1 MTMKKTFIALIGL
14 LCFIPFLAHSQ
25 QENGVNTDSLQQII
39 QTTTDDAQK
48 FEALF
53 ALHKAVKAQE
63 PQKAETYAG
72 EALELARKMGDELKE
87 ARVVKE
93 TSKALLANYQF
104 ETFDSVVHTII
115 PVFETHNEIELLAD
129 CYNNL
134 GTSQF
139 YRGNVVKAEEYYHQ
153 ALELYDPD
161 SWVWASTRLNTVFLM
176 QTQGR
181 DSEALPILLK
191 LTKRFKALDDE
202 YNYAQCLVSLASVYE
217 NQGDYE
223 KSREY
228 NLQYIEKCKAIDYT
242 DGIAGGYHN
251 LANLASKEG
260 KNQQALE
267 YALKAVEGFNKPHTV
282 WNKASSMLTLGII
295 YHQLGELDKALQT
308 NKKILAI
315 CKEKGITSF
324 LSEVYNNNSNIYL
337 EKGDYQTALA
347 WGKKSLQEAKKN
359 REIDMIQDASYNLY
373 EGSKALGRTE
383 DALAYHELHHQYKDS
398 IQEEQNSKAIR
409 DLKENFEITI
419 KEYENQELK
428 QENQLNELKIQQQNT
443 KLWVAVII
451 LILVSALVLALI
463 LLNRKLRAKNGIISA
478 QRGEL
483 QKANR
488 LKDNMFSIIAH
499 DLRGPVG
506 TLSGLLEF
514 LDADT
519 AREDKES
526 YEEVLETVK
535 DSASSTYVLLEN
547 LLTWA
552 RQQKNEISFEPKSAN
567 LTELIDEIMQLKQP
581 AAESK
586 KIQLRHTLS
595 EELVGTF
602 DKNMIHL
609 VIRNLVDNAIKF
621 TPEGGKVDIAGE
633 IKEEKV
639 QIAVADSG
647 VGIREEVRKKLFDK
661 YQLYSSKGT
670 INERGSG
677 LGLKLCHEFVQKHSG
692 NIRVESETGKGSK
705 FIFTLPRN

>member
-1 MTMKKTFIALIGL
+1 MKRIIIPLISL
-14 LCFIPFLAHSQ
+14 VCFLPLSAVSQ
-25 QENGVNTDSLQQII
+25 QEEGVNTDSLQQVVK
-39 QTTTDDAQK
+39 TTGDDAQK

-63 PQKAETYAG
+63 PQKAEEYANK
-72 EALELARKMGDELKE
+72 ALELARQMGDELKE
-87 ARVVKE
+87 ARVIKE
-93 TSKALLANYQF
+93 TSKPLLANYQF
-104 ETFDSVVHTII
+104 ETFDSIVHTII
-115 PVFETHNEIELLAD
+115 PVFETHNETELLGD

-181 DSEALPILLK
+181 DSEALPVLLK
-191 LTKRFKALDDE
+191 LTKKFKALDDE

-217 NQGDYE
+217 NQGDFE
-223 KSREY
+223 KSKEY
-228 NLQYIEKCKAIDYT
+228 NLKYIEKCKTIDYT

-295 YHQLGELDKALQT
+295 YHQLGQLDKALQT

-315 CKEKGITSF
+315 CKEKGINSF
-324 LSEVYNNNSNIYL
+324 LSELYNNNSNIYL
-337 EKGDYQTALA
+337 EKGANKTALDWA
-347 WGKKSLQEAKKN
+347 KKSLQEAEKN
-359 REIDMIQDASYNLY
+359 REIDMIRDASYNLY
-373 EGSKALGRTE
+373 EASKALGRTE

-398 IQEEQNSKAIR
+398 LLKEQNSKAIR
-409 DLKENFEITI
+409 DLKKNFEITI
-419 KEYENQELK
+419 KEYENQQLK
-428 QENQLNELKIQQQNT
+428 QENQLNELQIQQQKT
-443 KLWVAVII
+443 KLWVAAII
-451 LILVSALVLALI
+451 LLLVSTVVLI
-463 LLNRKLRAKNGIISA
+463 LIMLNKKLRTKNRIISE

-483 QKANR
+483 EKANR

-499 DLRGPVG
+499 DLRGPLG
-506 TLSGLLEF
+506 TLSGLLGF

-519 AREDKES
+519 ARDDKES
-526 YEEVLETVK
+526 YDEVLETVK
-535 DSASSTYVLLEN
+535 DSTSSTYALLEN

-552 RQQKNEISFEPKSAN
+552 RQQKNEISFEPKPAN
-567 LTELIDEIMQLKQP
+567 LTELVNEIMQLKQP

-586 KIQLRHTLS
+586 KIQLGHTLS
-595 EELVGTF
+595 KELVGKF
-602 DKNMIHL
+602 DKNMVHL

-621 TPEGGKVDIAGE
+621 TPEGGKVDIVGE

-647 VGIREEVRKKLFDK
+647 VGISEEVRTKLFDK
-661 YQLYSSKGT
+661 YQLHSSKGT
-670 INERGSG
+670 KNERGSG
-677 LGLKLCHEFVQKHSG
+677 LGLKLCHEFVRKHSG
-692 NIRVESETGKGSK
+692 SIRVESETGKGSR

>member
-1 MTMKKTFIALIGL
+1 MTMKKTILTLIS
-14 LCFIPFLAHSQ
+14 FLFFLPLTAVSQ
-25 QENGVNTDSLQQII
+25 QENGANTDSLQQII
-39 QTTTDDAQK
+39 QTTNDEAQK
-48 FEALF
+48 FEALLE
-53 ALHKAVKAQE
+53 LHKALKAEE
-63 PQKAETYAG
+63 PQKAEAYAG
-72 EALELARKMGDELKE
+72 EALELAQKMGDELRE
-87 ARVVKE
+87 ARVMKE
-93 TSKALLANYQF
+93 TSKALLASYRF
-104 ETFDSVVHTII
+104 EKFDSVVHTLI
-115 PVFETHNEIELLAD
+115 PVFERHNESNLLAD

-134 GTSQF
+134 GTSHF
-139 YRGNVVKAEEYYHQ
+139 YRGNVVKAEEYYHLS
-153 ALELYDPD
+153 LEHIDPN
-161 SWVWASTRLNTVFLM
+161 SWEWASTRLNTVFLM

-202 YNYAQCLVSLASVYE
+202 YNYAQCLVTLASVYE

-228 NLQYIEKCKAIDYT
+228 NLQYIEKCKAIGFT
-242 DGIAGGYHN
+242 DGPAGAYHN
-251 LANLASKEG
+251 LANLASKQGNHQE
-260 KNQQALE
+260 ALE
-267 YALKAVEGFNKPHTV
+267 YALKAVEGFSKPQTV

-295 YHQLGELDKALQT
+295 YHQLGLLDKALQT
-308 NKKILAI
+308 NKEVLTISE
-315 CKEKGITSF
+315 EKGITSF

-337 EKGDYQTALA
+337 EKGAYKTALA
-347 WGKKSLQEAKKN
+347 WGKKSLQEAEKN

-419 KEYENQELK
+419 REYENQQLK
-428 QENQLNELKIQQQNT
+428 QENQLNELEIEQQNT
-443 KLWVAVII
+443 KLWVIAII
-451 LILVSALVLALI
+451 LLLVSTVVLILI
-463 LLNRKLRAKNGIISA
+463 LLNKKLRTKNRIISE

-506 TLSGLLEF
+506 TLRGLLEF
-514 LDADT
+514 LDVDA

-535 DSASSTYVLLEN
+535 DSASSTYALLEN

-552 RQQKNEISFEPKSAN
+552 RQQKNEISFEPKPAN
-567 LTELIDEIMQLKQP
+567 LTELVHEIMQLKQP

-586 KIQLRHTLS
+586 KIQLKHTLS
-595 EELVGTF
+595 NELVVTF

-633 IKEEKV
+633 INEEKV

-647 VGIREEVRKKLFDK
+647 VGISEEVRTKLFDK

-670 INERGSG
+670 RNERGSG

-692 NIRVESETGKGSK
+692 SIRVESETGKGSK

>member
-1 MTMKKTFIALIGL
+1 MKKFFVALIGL

-63 PQKAETYAG
+63 PQKAEVYAG
-72 EALELARKMGDELKE
+72 EALELAQKMGDELRE
-87 ARVVKE
+87 ARVIKE
-93 TSKALLANYQF
+93 TSKILLANYQF
-104 ETFDSVVHTII
+104 DQFDSIVHTII
-115 PVFETHNEIELLAD
+115 PVFERHNEIDLLAD

-139 YRGNVVKAEEYYHQ
+139 YKGNLNKAEEYYHLT
-153 ALELYDPD
+153 LEHIDPD
-161 SWVWASTRLNTVFLM
+161 SWEWASTRLNMVFLM

-191 LTKRFKALDDE
+191 LAKRFKALGDE
-202 YNYAQCLVSLASVYE
+202 YNYAQCLVTLASIYE

-228 NLQYIEKCKAIDYT
+228 NLQYIEKCKAIGYA
-242 DGIAGGYHN
+242 DGISGAYHN
-251 LANLASKEG
+251 LANLASKQGNHQE
-260 KNQQALE
+260 ALE
-267 YALKAVEGFNKPHTV
+267 YALKAVEGFSQPKTI
-282 WNKASSMLTLGII
+282 WNKVSSMLTLGII

-308 NKKILAI
+308 NEEILTI
-315 CKEKGITSF
+315 SREKGINSF
-324 LSEVYNNNSNIYL
+324 LPEVYNNNSNIYI
-337 EKGDYQTALA
+337 EKGAYKTALDWA
-347 WGKKSLQEAKKN
+347 KKSLQEAEKN
-359 REIDMIQDASYNLY
+359 QMIDMIKDASYNLY
-373 EGSKALGRTE
+373 EASKALGRTE
-383 DALAYHELHHQYKDS
+383 DALAYHEMHHHYKDS
-398 IQEEQNSKAIR
+398 LQEEQNSKAIR

-419 KEYENQELK
+419 KEYENQQLK
-428 QENQLNELKIQQQNT
+428 QENQLNELKIEQQEA
-443 KLWVAVII
+443 KLWVVAII
-451 LILVSALVLALI
+451 LLLVSTVVLVLI
-463 LLNRKLRAKNGIISA
+463 FLNKKLRTKNRIISE

-483 QKANR
+483 QKANQ

-506 TLSGLLEF
+506 TLNGLLGF

-535 DSASSTYVLLEN
+535 DSTSSTYALLEN

-567 LTELIDEIMQLKQP
+567 LTELVEEIMNLKQP

-595 EELVGTF
+595 EELFGKF

-621 TPEGGKVDIAGE
+621 TPEGGKVDILGE
-633 IKEEKV
+633 IKEEIV

-647 VGIREEVRKKLFDK
+647 VGISEEVRMKLFDK

-670 INERGSG
+670 KNERGSG

-692 NIRVESETGKGSK
+692 SIHVESETGKGSK